1 MKDSSS
7 LGQLLV
13 RVNLINEDQLK
24 YAEEEV
30 KFWTQKGKK
39 LTLTQ
44 VLLKAEMV
52 KPEQLTDILG
62 VQMQSVTKKR
72 IGEMLLDQGF
82 ITQEQLNEA
91 LEKQKTSGGKRL
103 GSILVD
109 LKFIQQ
115 DKLMKILCSQF
126 EVPYVKL
133 DSIKLDEKVY
143 EFISED
149 QCKANKIVPLYVTKD
164 ARQALVV
171 AMADPTNVRLRDS
184 IKFKVKRNVD
194 VVMASEQDIKK
205 TIDILYAGHG
215 PAEESLA
222 ELIGSSGD
230 DELETVE
237 RGSSTSD
244 EPELSDE
251 EGRQVVKIVT
261 TLIHEAIAR
270 HASDIHL
277 EPQETFL
284 KLRYRIDGDLQV
296 MSPIP
301 ARLMPQILSRIKL
314 LSKMDIKDRYAYFGP
329 EFGSVPAT

>member
-109 LKFIQQ
+109 LKW
-115 DKLMKILCSQF
+115 
-126 EVPYVKL
+126 
-133 DSIKLDEKVY
+133 
-143 EFISED
+143 
-149 QCKANKIVPLYVTKD
+149 
-164 ARQALVV
+164 VV
-171 AMADPTNVRLRDS
+171 A
-184 IKFKVKRNVD
+184 
-194 VVMASEQDIKK
+194 
-205 TIDILYAGHG
+205 
-215 PAEESLA
+215 
-222 ELIGSSGD
+222 
-230 DELETVE
+230 
-237 RGSSTSD
+237 
-244 EPELSDE
+244 
-251 EGRQVVKIVT
+251 
-261 TLIHEAIAR
+261 
-270 HASDIHL
+270 L
-277 EPQETFL
+277 EP
-284 KLRYRIDGDLQV
+284 
-296 MSPIP
+296 
-301 ARLMPQILSRIKL
+301 A
-314 LSKMDIKDRYAYFGP
+314 
-329 EFGSVPAT
+329 